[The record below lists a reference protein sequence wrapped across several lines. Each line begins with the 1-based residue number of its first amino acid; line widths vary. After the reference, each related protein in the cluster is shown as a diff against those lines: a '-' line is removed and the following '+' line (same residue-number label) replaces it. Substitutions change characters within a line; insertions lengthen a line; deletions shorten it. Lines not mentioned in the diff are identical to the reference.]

1 MKYQKAYKEGDLRI
15 WWIPQ
20 IGCGAQFNVDVES
33 PEEAKKLLTV
43 LASYDMFQ
51 LEHRIKPDFCNAG
64 GLCVYESDGDGGFD
78 WCDWYDENGYD
89 VDGR

>member
-1 MKYQKAYKEGDLRI
+1 MKEYKEGDLRI

-20 IGCGAQFNVDVES
+20 LGCGGQFNVDVDS
-33 PEEAKKLLTV
+33 PEEAKKLLGV
-43 LASYDMFQ
+43 LANYDIFQ
-51 LEHRIKPDFCNAG
+51 LNHRIKPDYCNAG
-64 GLCVYESDGDGGFD
+64 GLCVYEADGEGGFE